1 MNEVDLGKP
10 VTGSDNHIM
19 GSEGHSTDLL
29 KKVADQI
36 AKDHADQDYTAIDE
50 LFKRTPSKELESFLS
65 EFGESI
71 QEQEEKPYICV
82 HADKGKYECRAKS
95 SYEAAK
101 KAAAHWNMKSTAG
114 IDAHLATDESIQNI
128 QEKKKNCGCNQ
139 DPCITYGKQ
148 NEAIEE
154 GACTYANPLM
164 AGKTYTCCDCGD
176 EMHVPQTDCQHDSHD
191 ETGSW
196 WRDQNGNGVPDLFE
210 SYKAKVNTLLKG

>member
-1 MNEVDLGKP
+1 MSDSIRHFINLANGIINKEMPPVGPDQESVKEVDLGKP

-29 KKVADQI
+29 KRVADQI

-65 EFGESI
+65 EFGES
-71 QEQEEKPYICV
+71 
-82 HADKGKYECRAKS
+82 
-95 SYEAAK
+95 
-101 KAAAHWNMKSTAG
+101 
-114 IDAHLATDESIQNI
+114 I